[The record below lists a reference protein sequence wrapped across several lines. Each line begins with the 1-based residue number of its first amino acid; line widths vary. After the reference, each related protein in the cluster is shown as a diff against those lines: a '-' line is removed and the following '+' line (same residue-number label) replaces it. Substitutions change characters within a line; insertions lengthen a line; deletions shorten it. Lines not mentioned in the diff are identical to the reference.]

1 MKKTAVIVVTY
12 NRKEYLLKC
21 IKALQLQS
29 FTDRDIFII
38 DNASTDGTG
47 EALKGF
53 IEDNSIIYYN
63 TGENLGG
70 AGGFNY
76 GMRVA
81 AELGYELLWIM
92 DDDCIPE
99 SNALEQLI
107 NAHNELGGDYGF
119 LSGVAFWRDGSV
131 CNMNIQ
137 KVSLKE
143 KITDYKSPL
152 VPVIMATFVSLMVK
166 SSTVREMGLPIKE
179 FFIWSDDL
187 EYTRRISR
195 KYKSYVVTGSRVL
208 HDMQSNAKVNI
219 VTELPERLNRY
230 SYMYRNEV
238 YVYRRE
244 GIKGWIYLLMR
255 VSLHLSK
262 IVCLAKSERRKKI
275 SVVLKSFIRGLSF
288 KPDIEYL
295 DKREK

>member
-1 MKKTAVIVVTY
+1 MKTTAVIVVTY

-29 FTDRDIFII
+29 CTDRDIFII
-38 DNASTDGTG
+38 DNASTDGTK
-47 EALKGF
+47 EAIENF
-53 IEDNSIIYYN
+53 IIDNSIFYYN
-63 TGENLGG
+63 TGKNLGG

-99 SNALEQLI
+99 SNALEQMI
-107 NAHNELGGDYGF
+107 NAHNQLNGDYGF
-119 LSGVAFWRDGSV
+119 LSGVAYWRDGSF

-143 KITDYKSPL
+143 KISDYSKPL
-152 VPVIMATFVSLMVK
+152 IPVIMATFVSLLVK
-166 SSTVREMGLPIKE
+166 ASTVKEMGLPIKE

-187 EYTRRISR
+187 EYTRRISK
-195 KYKSYVVTGSRVL
+195 KYKSYVVTDSCVL

-219 VTELPERLNRY
+219 VTESPDRLNRY

-244 GIKGWIYLLMR
+244 GLKGWIYLFER
-255 VSLHLSK
+255 VAFHLAK
-262 IVCLAKSERRKKI
+262 IIFLAKSDRKSKI
-275 SVVLKSFIRGLSF
+275 LVVLRSFIKGLSF
-288 KPDIEYL
+288 NPNIEYL
-295 DKREK
+295 GK

>member
-29 FTDRDIFII
+29 CTDRDVFII
-38 DNASTDGTG
+38 DNASTDGTK
-47 EALKGF
+47 EAIQSF
-53 IEDNSIIYYN
+53 IIDNSVFYYN
-63 TGENLGG
+63 TGKNLGG

-107 NAHNELGGDYGF
+107 NAHNRLNGDYGF
-119 LSGVAFWRDGSV
+119 LSGVAYWRDGSI

-143 KITDYKSPL
+143 KISNYGEPL

-166 SSTVREMGLPIKE
+166 SSTVKEMGLPIKE

-195 KYKSYVVTGSRVL
+195 KYKSYVVTDSRVL

-238 YVYRRE
+238 FVYRRE
-244 GIKGWIYLLMR
+244 GIKGWIYLFER
-255 VSLHLSK
+255 VAFHLAK
-262 IVCLAKSERRKKI
+262 IIFLAKSDRKNKI
-275 SVVLKSFIRGLSF
+275 SVVLKSFIKGLSF

-295 DKREK
+295 DKKES

>member
-38 DNASTDGTG
+38 DNASTDGT
-47 EALKGF
+47 EDAIKSF
-53 IEDNSIIYYN
+53 IDDKTVIYHN

-92 DDDCIPE
+92 DDDCIPQ
-99 SNALEQLI
+99 SDALERLI
-107 NAHNELGGDYGF
+107 NAHNELNGNYGF
-119 LSGVAFWRDGSV
+119 LSGVAYWRDGSV

-137 KVSLKE
+137 KVALKE
-143 KITDYKSPL
+143 KITNYNEPL

-166 SSTVREMGLPIKE
+166 SSTVKEMGLPIKE

-195 KYKSYVVTGSRVL
+195 KYKSYVVTASKVL

-244 GIKGWIYLLMR
+244 GIKGWIYLIMR
-255 VSLHLSK
+255 VSLHLAK
-262 IVCLAKSERRKKI
+262 IVCLAKSERKKKI
-275 SVVLKSFIRGLSF
+275 SVVLKSFINGLSF
-288 KPDIEYL
+288 RPDIEYL
-295 DKREK
+295 DD